1 MSINLFT
8 YGVLMYDELLIQLT
22 GKRFTC
28 QPATLPNHQR
38 LTLDKVGW
46 PKIPVVIAENNCTV
60 KGVVIENV
68 DNTSLKILDAFED
81 TEIDLY
87 RRSKNMAILDSGE
100 EIVVEVYI
108 AGSLAK
114 NSLIKAWNPK
124 EFEEAHIK
132 EYKNE
137 IIPRFLKNRNIR

>member
-1 MSINLFT
+1 MNVNLFT

-22 GKRFTC
+22 GKEFSSL
-28 QPATLPNHQR
+28 PAILPNHQR
-38 LTLDKVGW
+38 LSLEKVGW
-46 PKIPVVIAENNCTV
+46 PKIPVVIAEEKSTV
-60 KGVVIENV
+60 NGLVIKNV
-68 DNTSLKILDAFED
+68 DQSSLEILDAFED

-87 RRSKNMAILDSGE
+87 RRSKSVARLDSGK

-108 AGSLAK
+108 GGSLVRGCLMDTW
-114 NSLIKAWNPK
+114 NSQ